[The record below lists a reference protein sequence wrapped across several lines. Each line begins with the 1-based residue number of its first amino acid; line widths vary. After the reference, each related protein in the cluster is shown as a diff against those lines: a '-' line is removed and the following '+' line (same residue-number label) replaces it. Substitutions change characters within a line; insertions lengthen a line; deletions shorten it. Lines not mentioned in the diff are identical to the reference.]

1 MIVVAEMTDLD
12 AAEHDYRAALAAER
26 TADLRGARAFAA
38 SCQTGDVDGML
49 HATHF
54 LNDHTFDGWRLAMG
68 RVARLSAVSPE
79 IRAAFLNVWIE
90 SKALPRKVGHRPT
103 MARALHVLM
112 PPVAQAQPLHLFR
125 GTSAHE
131 RSRRRYG
138 FSWSTHR
145 HIAEGFAEWA
155 SRGSGGAV
163 LLKAMAPIGSVH
175 LCRED
180 EGYYD
185 EGEVVVNPY
194 ALERVEVVALLA
206 KAGGVEFT
214 PENGN
219 GDGVRVRERKT

>member
-12 AAEHDYRAALAAER
+12 AAEHEFREALAADR
-26 TADLRGARAFAA
+26 AADLRGARAFAT
-38 SCQTGDVDGML
+38 SCRTGDVDGML
-49 HATHF
+49 RATDF
-54 LNDHTFDGWRLAMG
+54 LNDRTLDGWRLAMG
-68 RVARLSAVSPE
+68 RVGRLSEVSPE

-112 PPVAQAQPLHLFR
+112 PPIAQAQPLHLFR

-155 SRGSGGAV
+155 SRSSGGAV
-163 LLKAMAPIGSVH
+163 LLEAMAPIGSVH

-185 EGEVVVNPY
+185 EREVVVNPY
-194 ALERVEVVALLA
+194 ALEGIKVVKHLPQALPQRTVA
-206 KAGGVEFT
+206 
-214 PENGN
+214 
-219 GDGVRVRERKT
+219 